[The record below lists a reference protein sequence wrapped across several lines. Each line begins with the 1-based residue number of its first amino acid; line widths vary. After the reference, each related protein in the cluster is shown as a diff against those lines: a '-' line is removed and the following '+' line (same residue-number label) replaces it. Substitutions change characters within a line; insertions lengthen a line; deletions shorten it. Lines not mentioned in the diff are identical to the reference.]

1 MEINEIEIKN
11 TVGKISE
18 KARVGFFE
26 EKLYKP
32 LVRLNKKEET
42 EIKSERGDITTVNTK
57 DHKRLLSTI
66 YTIKLNSL
74 EERDHD

>member
-1 MEINEIEIKN
+1 VEINEIEIKN

-32 LVRLNKKEET
+32 LVRLNKKE
-42 EIKSERGDITTVNTK
+42 R
-57 DHKRLLSTI
+57 RL
-66 YTIKLNSL
+66 K
-74 EERDHD
+74 